1 MIYLIITTSIN
12 NRYETNTIEINEKNN
27 RKERYL
33 YAIKETLNVLP
44 QEIMPIIV
52 ENNGKRDTYLDNF
65 YIAVRG
71 ETPVKVLYTENNTQ
85 QFKSKGTNELLD
97 IKEVIEKCNIQDNDI
112 IIKLTGRYRALSPKF
127 FKDVI
132 TNEHEYDAFVKFFG
146 TCSLKFELYDCILGC
161 YAMRAKYIKLWNHY
175 SIDNYKSAEI
185 AFAKY
190 TRFSGARLKEI
201 ETLDVE
207 CCFAEDNRILNV

>member
-1 MIYLIITTSIN
+1 MIYLIITTSIH
-12 NRYETNTIEINEKNN
+12 NRYGSQNTNE

-33 YAIKETLNVLP
+33 YAISETLKLLP
-44 QEIMPIIV
+44 QEITPIIV
-52 ENNGKRDTYLDNF
+52 ENNGKRETYLDNF
-65 YIAVRG
+65 YHGVNR
-71 ETPVKVLYTENNTQ
+71 VKVLYTENNKLS
-85 QFKSKGTNELLD
+85 FKSKGTNELLD
-97 IKEVIEKCNIQDNDI
+97 IKEVIEKCDIQDDDL
-112 IIKLTGRYRALSPKF
+112 IIKLTGRYKVLSPKF

-132 TNEHEYDAFVKFFG
+132 VNQKDYDAFVKFFG
-146 TCSLKFELYDCILGC
+146 TCSLKFELYDCILGF

-185 AFAKY
+185 AFAKC
-190 TRFSGARLKEI
+190 TRFSGARLREV

>member
-12 NRYETNTIEINEKNN
+12 NRHGSQNSNE

-33 YAIKETLNVLP
+33 YAINNTLKLLP
-44 QEIMPIIV
+44 QEITPIIV
-52 ENNGKRDTYLDNF
+52 ENNGTRDTYLDNF
-65 YIAVRG
+65 HHGVNRI
-71 ETPVKVLYTENNTQ
+71 KVLYTENNKQ
-85 QFKSKGTNELLD
+85 QFKSKGANELLD
-97 IKEVIEKCNIQDNDI
+97 IKEIIQKYNIKDDDM

-132 TNEHEYDAFVKFFG
+132 ANEHEYDAFVKFFG
-146 TCSLKFELYDCILGC
+146 SCSLKFEEYDCILGC
-161 YAMRAKYIKLWNHY
+161 YAMRAKYIKLYNHY

-185 AFAKY
+185 AFARY
-190 TRFSGARLKEI
+190 VRLSGIRLQEVQ
-201 ETLDVE
+201 TLDIE